1 MAIHVK
7 GKSRIV
13 HVWVSEQNV
22 HREALRYELSSL
34 PFYLCVSFS
43 VYLSVCVCVSLF
55 LLLYLALS
63 PTPLSILFSL
73 LICISFSTSPSLRVT
88 ISVYLSLPVFPRLS
102 PSFSS
107 SLTHPS
113 AFVSV
118 SQLYLSPLS
127 LSLGFSAMMS
137 FFLNIFTLKRSSF

>member
-1 MAIHVK
+1 MSGYQNKMYIEKRCVMNFLPCPFI
-7 GKSRIV
+7 S
-13 HVWVSEQNV
+13 VS
-22 HREALRYELSSL
+22 LSLSI
-34 PFYLCVSFS
+34 
-43 VYLSVCVCVSLF
+43 YLSVCVSLF

-63 PTPLSILFSL
+63 PTPLSILFCL
-73 LICISFSTSPSLRVT
+73 RICISFSTSPSLRVT